1 MTNYN
6 IFVAMP
12 FGTKKANNKR
22 YFIDFDAIY
31 NKAIKPAADELRIPI
46 IRADEENDS
55 GIIHTLMI
63 ERLVCTDIVIVDI
76 TNENPNVYYELGI
89 RHCARPCTTILIYDK
104 STRPPFDI
112 QPLRAIPYELEKGV
126 ISDSSAE
133 ALKNNLVN
141 RIKGVINSEY
151 KCDSLPFALI
161 DDFPKTELDE
171 TKLQIY
177 QEHQK
182 QRTNFLDQL
191 RNAKTLDELI
201 GIISEMDSKDFPYQ
215 YLIFELIKRF
225 KSFEAWDDLI
235 HFIDN
240 KLNSALKNLLYVKQQ
255 KALAYNKKGDFSDI
269 QTSIVL
275 LQEILREHGDSS
287 ETYGLIGSAYKKL
300 AILDKT
306 SVGFKPNLERAILNY
321 REGFKFDTRDYY
333 TGINLATLLLVK
345 GSEDSLAEMNEI
357 IPILK
362 YNLELNDYSIS
373 ADYWLLATAYELYI
387 LSKNYDKAKEV
398 LGWISTLQPL
408 PDKWTLKS
416 TLKNLNLIKETY
428 QKEGLP
434 TDWYENFVS
443 LLNNKKEI

>member
-1 MTNYN
+1 
-6 IFVAMP
+6 MP

-22 YFIDFDAIY
+22 YFIDFNAIY
-31 NKAIKPAADELRIPI
+31 NKAVKPAADELRIPI
-46 IRADEENDS
+46 IRADEENDG

-104 STRPPFDI
+104 STRLPFDV
-112 QPLRAIPYELEKGV
+112 QPLRAIPYELKKGI

-151 KCDSLPFALI
+151 NCDSLPFALI

-182 QRTNFLDQL
+182 QRTNFLGQL
-191 RNAKTLDELI
+191 RNAKTIDELI

-215 YLIFELIKRF
+215 YLIFELIKSF

-275 LQEILREHGDSS
+275 LQEILREYGDSS

-408 PDKWTLKS
+408 PDKWMIES
-416 TLKNLNLIKETY
+416 TISNLNLIKQVY
-428 QKEGLP
+428 GDKSLP
-434 TDWYENFVS
+434 IDWYDEYKS
-443 LLNNKKEI
+443 LINKKEN

>member
-1 MTNYN
+1 
-6 IFVAMP
+6 MP

-182 QRTNFLDQL
+182 QRTNFLGQL
-191 RNAKTLDELI
+191 RNAKTIDELI

-215 YLIFELIKRF
+215 YLIFELIKSF

-408 PDKWTLKS
+408 PDKWTLK
-416 TLKNLNLIKETY
+416 
-428 QKEGLP
+428 
-434 TDWYENFVS
+434 
-443 LLNNKKEI
+443 

>member
-22 YFIDFDAIY
+22 YSIDFDAIY
-31 NKAIKPAADELRIPI
+31 NTAIKPAADELGISI

-76 TNENPNVYYELGI
+76 TNDNPNVYYELGI

-126 ISDSSAE
+126 MRDSSAE
-133 ALKNNLVN
+133 TLKNNLVN
-141 RIKGVINSEY
+141 RIRCVINSEH

-161 DDFPKTELDE
+161 DNFPWTKLDE

-182 QRTNFLDQL
+182 QRTNFLAQL
-191 RNAKTLDELI
+191 RNTKTIDELI
-201 GIISEMDSKDFPYQ
+201 CIISETEREEFPYQ
-215 YLIFELIKRF
+215 YLIFELIKSF
-225 KSFEAWDDLI
+225 KSFEAWDALI

-240 KLNSALKNLLYVKQQ
+240 KLDSNLGNLLYVKQQ
-255 KALAYNKKGDFSDI
+255 KALAYNKKGNYSDI

-300 AILDKT
+300 TILDKT
-306 SVGFKPNLERAILNY
+306 SVGFKTNLERAILNY

-345 GSEDSLAEMNEI
+345 GTETSLVEMNEI

-387 LSKNYDKAKEV
+387 LTKNYDKAKEV

-408 PDKWTLKS
+408 PDKWMLES
-416 TLKNLNLIKETY
+416 TISNLNLIKQVYED
-428 QKEGLP
+428 KLLP
-434 TDWYENFVS
+434 IDWYDEYNS
-443 LLNNKKEI
+443 LINKKEN

>member
-1 MTNYN
+1 
-6 IFVAMP
+6 MP
-12 FGTKKANNKR
+12 FGIKKANNKR
-22 YFIDFDAIY
+22 YSIDFDAIY
-31 NKAIKPAADELRIPI
+31 NKAIKPAADELEIPI

-76 TNENPNVYYELGI
+76 TNDNPNVYYELGI

-104 STRPPFDI
+104 STRLPFDI
-112 QPLRAIPYELEKGV
+112 QPLRAIPYELKKGI

-133 ALKNNLVN
+133 TLKNNLVN
-141 RIKGVINSEY
+141 RIKSVVNSEH

-177 QEHQK
+177 QEIHK
-182 QRTNFLDQL
+182 QRADFLDKL
-191 RNAKTLDELI
+191 KNTKTIDELI
-201 GIISEMDSKDFPYQ
+201 CIISEMERQEFPYQ
-215 YLIFELIKRF
+215 YLIFELIKSF

-275 LQEILREHGDSS
+275 LQEILREYGDSS

-306 SVGFKPNLERAILNY
+306 SVGYKTNLERAILNY

-345 GSEDSLAEMNEI
+345 GSETSLTEMNEI

-387 LSKNYDKAKEV
+387 LTKNYDKATEV

-408 PDKWTLKS
+408 PDKWTIES
-416 TLKNLNLIKETY
+416 TISNLNLIKQVT
-428 QKEGLP
+428 LIP
-434 TDWYENFVS
+434 N
-443 LLNNKKEI
+443 L